1 MRRGVDKLSRWT
13 IWEAAPGL
21 AALRRYQADWLRY
34 DIAAGVS
41 VAAVAIPVAIAYS
54 QLANLPPV
62 YGLYSSILPLV
73 AYAVFGTSRQLIMAP
88 DAATCAIVAAV
99 VLPLAAHDP
108 ARQVS
113 LTVALTMLTGLLC
126 IAAGIARL
134 GFLTN
139 FLARPILAGYL
150 NGIAISIIGGQLGKL
165 FGFGVKPAGIF
176 RTLAEFVSKLP
187 DTHLLTLAVSVAF
200 FVLLRVLKRT
210 APRLPAPLIAVLLA
224 IVASR
229 FFDLGSHGVAL
240 LGVIPAGLPKLMAPQ
255 IGLKDLEPLATGA
268 AAIALISFNSAMV
281 TARGFAV
288 KNRYDLD
295 PNKEF
300 IALGFANIG
309 AAALQGFAV
318 SGADSRTAVNDSV
331 GGKSQ
336 VTSLVAASLVV
347 AVLLFLTGP
356 LALLPTAV
364 LSAVLVNAALGLFD
378 IRGLARLH
386 GISRKEFNLSIIALL
401 GVVTAGVLPGVLF
414 AVGVALFQLLVRSS
428 CPNDA
433 VLGRV
438 PGMDGYHDIRAYPGA
453 ETIPGMVIFR
463 FDAALVFF
471 NADRF
476 KSRVLAVAKAE
487 QAHCFIMDAET
498 IPTIDSTGAEAMA
511 EVCTALASQGV
522 AFALAEAKRPIRQMA
537 ERMGL
542 LEQIAGGRSFPTLDE
557 AVAHCSGERGQALDR
572 RKRGP
577 PGGSDMA

>member
-1 MRRGVDKLSRWT
+1 M
-13 IWEAAPGL
+13 
-21 AALRRYQADWLRY
+21 
-34 DIAAGVS
+34 
-41 VAAVAIPVAIAYS
+41 
-54 QLANLPPV
+54 
-62 YGLYSSILPLV
+62 
-73 AYAVFGTSRQLIMAP
+73 
-88 DAATCAIVAAV
+88 
-99 VLPLAAHDP
+99 
-108 ARQVS
+108 
-113 LTVALTMLTGLLC
+113 
-126 IAAGIARL
+126 
-134 GFLTN
+134 
-139 FLARPILAGYL
+139 
-150 NGIAISIIGGQLGKL
+150 
-165 FGFGVKPAGIF
+165 
-176 RTLAEFVSKLP
+176 
-187 DTHLLTLAVSVAF
+187 
-200 FVLLRVLKRT
+200 
-210 APRLPAPLIAVLLA
+210 
-224 IVASR
+224 
-229 FFDLGSHGVAL
+229 
-240 LGVIPAGLPKLMAPQ
+240 
-255 IGLKDLEPLATGA
+255 
-268 AAIALISFNSAMV
+268 
-281 TARGFAV
+281 
-288 KNRYDLD
+288 
-295 PNKEF
+295 
-300 IALGFANIG
+300 
-309 AAALQGFAV
+309 
-318 SGADSRTAVNDSV
+318 
-331 GGKSQ
+331 
-336 VTSLVAASLVV
+336 
-347 AVLLFLTGP
+347 
-356 LALLPTAV
+356 PTAV
-364 LSAVLVNAALGLFD
+364 LSAGLVNAALGLFD

-476 KSRVLAVAKAE
+476 ESRVLAVAKAE